1 MQKELGHYDVIR
13 EYSLVSTTLCTPR
26 IHIKRLHREDWE
38 KTMELREE
46 KITLLRI
53 DESGYLFLGGGYFFP
68 GGGY

>member
-26 IHIKRLHREDWE
+26 IHIKGLHREDWE

-46 KITLLRI
+46 KITMLRI
-53 DESGYLFLGGGYFFP
+53 DESGQSVPLGGY
-68 GGGY
+68 